1 MTRERIT
8 ELVDIRKE
16 ELTRPYEKDYR
27 YDYCKKYLE
36 NNDISRIEDFIDV
49 DIFEYMKCAYYLNG
63 SKWSIEEIDDRFESF
78 RFFLEI
84 SEIDNL
90 HDFIQLTINIDAADN
105 IDEIINYL
113 KEKNIFKAALGVSGL
128 IEEDRSYFK
137 ILKDIKKVDN
147 CKDIDLANYFEFY
160 KEQESNFLQ
169 LIVAYMAYRTMKS
182 EAEYVANELDDLRLK
197 EKEKSLLL
205 KKVYRDNYDVSRLF
219 KDVNRIR
226 TFVDEEERKE
236 KQFVRNNNKELFNID
251 TALEL
256 LDKGLST
263 DEVTNAREIV
273 SKIKDLNI
281 KYAVLELISE
291 HNNKYYE
298 KLNNELQ
305 HLNKNNKLKYQA
317 LLHDY
322 GITNG
327 LHDIERIM
335 NNSLE
340 DVESMLK
347 IISKFNLSVDQTIKV
362 LRNSDLKQVLQIK
375 EFVDKGYLSLE
386 FIIKNND
393 LFYKNSSKYQAYTN
407 NLEVLYS
414 YNINPSIFFESIGI
428 MFMYSNLLK
437 DNLEILNTYNLLNS
451 LKTTSNYK
459 FLTNNNLVL
468 IIDRLIELGY
478 ESFLEND
485 LNILNSDKLL
495 RLEAL
500 KAFETHIDSKDE
512 LDKVLTKRFYIADE
526 ELEEFIPNKV
536 ELNNKV
542 DLDSINLDEYRDGLR
557 TYNING
563 TLVSINKVNRLLEN
577 GNSMY
582 NALFSEMPLSIDE
595 YNGIIKELTGS
606 VYHK

>member
-1 MTRERIT
+1 MTRDMIT
-8 ELVDIRKE
+8 ELVNERKL
-16 ELTRPYEKDYR
+16 ELTKPYEKDYR
-27 YDYCKKYLE
+27 YDYFKEYLD
-36 NNDISRIEDFIDV
+36 NNELTKIDDFINI
-49 DIFEYMKCAYYLNG
+49 DIWHCMKCLYYLNG
-63 SKWSIEEIDDRFESF
+63 SEKTIEEIDEIFESF
-78 RFFLEI
+78 KGFFEVTD
-84 SEIDNL
+84 IDNM
-90 HDFIQLTINIDAADN
+90 HEFFQVTVDIDKAGNLDSV
-105 IDEIINYL
+105 IDYL
-113 KEKNIFKAALGVSGL
+113 KGKNIVKTVMGISSM
-128 IEEDRSYFK
+128 IEKDMGYYK
-137 ILKDIKKVDN
+137 VLKDMKKVN
-147 CKDIDLANYFEFY
+147 KCKDIDLVSYFECY
-160 KEQESNFLQ
+160 KEQKLDFLR
-169 LIVAYMAYRTMKS
+169 IMAAYRAYRSMISDT
-182 EAEYVANELDDLRLK
+182 EYVSNDEQFADLR
-197 EKEKSLLL
+197 EKDKNYIL
-205 KKVYRDNYDVSRLF
+205 KKHIRGNYDHSQLF
-219 KDVNRIR
+219 KDVSRIR
-226 TFVDEEERKE
+226 TFVDEEDKKER
-236 KQFVRNNNKELFNID
+236 QFIRNNNKETFNLNS
-251 TALEL
+251 AMEL
-256 LDKGLST
+256 LDKGLLT
-263 DEVTNAREIV
+263 EEITNAREIV
-273 SKIKDLNI
+273 NKIKDLNI

-291 HNNKYYE
+291 HNHKYYE
-298 KLNNELQ
+298 KLNTELE
-305 HLNKNNKLKYQA
+305 HLNKNSKLKYQA

-327 LHDIERIM
+327 LHDINRIM

-407 NLEVLYS
+407 NLAVLYS

-500 KAFETHIDSKDE
+500 KAFEVQVDSKDE
-512 LDKVLTKRFYIADE
+512 LDKILTKRFYISDDE
-526 ELEEFIPNKV
+526 LINYIPSKIELDD
-536 ELNNKV
+536 KV
-542 DLDSINLDEYRDGLR
+542 DLESINLDEYKSSLR

-563 TLVSINKVNRLLEN
+563 TLVSINKVNRLLN
-577 GNSMY
+577 KGYSKY
-582 NALFSEMPLSIDE
+582 NAIFFEMPLGNEE
-595 YNGIIKELTGS
+595 YSNMIRELTGNI
-606 VYHK
+606 YCK

>member
-1 MTRERIT
+1 M
-8 ELVDIRKE
+8 
-16 ELTRPYEKDYR
+16 
-27 YDYCKKYLE
+27 
-36 NNDISRIEDFIDV
+36 
-49 DIFEYMKCAYYLNG
+49 
-63 SKWSIEEIDDRFESF
+63 
-78 RFFLEI
+78 
-84 SEIDNL
+84 
-90 HDFIQLTINIDAADN
+90 
-105 IDEIINYL
+105 
-113 KEKNIFKAALGVSGL
+113 
-128 IEEDRSYFK
+128 
-137 ILKDIKKVDN
+137 
-147 CKDIDLANYFEFY
+147 
-160 KEQESNFLQ
+160 
-169 LIVAYMAYRTMKS
+169 
-182 EAEYVANELDDLRLK
+182 
-197 EKEKSLLL
+197 

-281 KYAVLELISE
+281 KYAVLELINE

-459 FLTNNNLVL
+459 FLTNNNLIL

-542 DLDSINLDEYRDGLR
+542 DLDLINLEEYRDGLR

-577 GNSMY
+577 GNSVY